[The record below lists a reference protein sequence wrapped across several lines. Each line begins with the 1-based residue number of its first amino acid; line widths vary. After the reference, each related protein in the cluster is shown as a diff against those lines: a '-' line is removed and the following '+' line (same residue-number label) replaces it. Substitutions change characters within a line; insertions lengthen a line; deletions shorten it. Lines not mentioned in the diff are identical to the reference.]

1 MVNEPV
7 WCDDCNAPLTTIT
20 ELADNMCA
28 RCMRE
33 RVQQDADDRIRR
45 GLAASAF
52 AVAKHCA
59 RQALAMRAAGRM
71 PMYVRERWLAAEEH
85 LREALD
91 YRDGR

>member
-1 MVNEPV
+1 MLSEKPV
-7 WCDDCNAPLTTIT
+7 CDDCFAPLTTVT
-20 ELADNMCA
+20 ELASNWCT
-28 RCMRE
+28 RCHRE

-45 GLAASAF
+45 GLAASSF

-59 RQALAMRAAGRM
+59 RQALEMRAAGRM